1 MSGNRKAAANIAL
14 VLTAALWGSTFVFQK
29 FATAELGSWCIV
41 AIRFTI
47 AGAMLALMT
56 IRKWRLIDKGYLIG
70 SLWIGGAAAIGTW
83 MQVAAMG
90 LGTSPGRSA
99 FLTVSYCVMMP
110 FFAWM
115 VMGEKPKKN
124 HLLAAPICLVGIGLI
139 SLSGSGRL
147 TLGDGVTLLCSVMFG
162 INLISISKYS
172 RGRDP
177 MLLTMLQ
184 TFVCAIVGWIGVLFE
199 GLPETISVGAAGNL
213 LYLAFFSTAVASS
226 LQAFGMKYTNPT
238 AATIVLSMQS
248 VFGVLF
254 SVLLYGEEIT
264 PRIALGFAVVFV
276 AVILAQLD
284 FAPQK
289 EKSA

>member
-1 MSGNRKAAANIAL
+1 MSGNQKITANLAL

-29 FATAELGSWCIV
+29 FATAELGNWCIV

-70 SLWIGGAAAIGTW
+70 SLWIGGAAAIGVW
-83 MQVAAMG
+83 LQVAAMR
-90 LGTSPGRSA
+90 LGTTPGRSA

-115 VMGEKPKKN
+115 VMGEKPRKN

-139 SLSGSGRL
+139 SLSGGGRL
-147 TLGDGVTLLCSVMFG
+147 TLGDGVTLLCSVLFG

-184 TFVCAIVGWIGVLFE
+184 TFVCAIVGWIGMLFE
-199 GLPETISVGAAGNL
+199 GLPAGISAGAMGNL

-264 PRIALGFAVVFV
+264 PRIALGFAVVLA

-284 FAPQK
+284 FTPKK
-289 EKSA
+289 EKSV